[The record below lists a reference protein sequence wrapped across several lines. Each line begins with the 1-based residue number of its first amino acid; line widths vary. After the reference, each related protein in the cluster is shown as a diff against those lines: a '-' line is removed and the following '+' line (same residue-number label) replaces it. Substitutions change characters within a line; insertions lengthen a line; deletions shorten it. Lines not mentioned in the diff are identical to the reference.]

1 MKLTDLLSSIKIL
14 NKNGQTIDFSINL
27 TVCDLFRSCLVV
39 ELAGVEPASEIT
51 LPSVLHV

>member
-1 MKLTDLLSSIKIL
+1 
-14 NKNGQTIDFSINL
+14 
-27 TVCDLFRSCLVV
+27 VV

>member
-27 TVCDLFRSCLVV
+27 TVCNLL
-39 ELAGVEPASEIT
+39 
-51 LPSVLHV
+51 